1 MRKSA
6 SVRTPAIF
14 LFLSASVIIFSG
26 RAADGRLQTAQQPPE
41 LAEASQ
47 LSASVVNL
55 FVQGK
60 YDEAAPLAKR
70 ALDLR
75 EKVLS
80 KDDERV
86 VLAVLNLAEVQYA
99 RGKYDDAKELF
110 ERARHSYERTLKP
123 GDPRLIR
130 VLDSLAL
137 NYFALGQPLE
147 TERIYKTIL
156 AVRGKNGD
164 VDSPSFADSLYHLA
178 EFYQFQGQYQTAE
191 PLYERLIEIRTKS
204 NTNQEARTQALDRY
218 ACLLRK
224 EKRIPDAERVEAETY
239 SSLNP
244 AASEIIT
251 SGVVNGKAIHLVTP
265 PYPAEAING
274 KTSGRVTVRVLINE
288 NGDVI
293 RVCAIDGPKVLMK
306 VSESAA
312 AMSKFTPTLVNQK
325 AVEVSGVIIY
335 NFVAR

>member
-26 RAADGRLQTAQQPPE
+26 RATDGRLQTAQQPPE
-41 LAEASQ
+41 LAEAQQ

-156 AVRGKNGD
+156 AVRGKKGD
-164 VDSPSFADSLYHLA
+164 VDSPAFADSLYHLA
-178 EFYQFQGQYQTAE
+178 AGYQ
-191 PLYERLIEIRTKS
+191 
-204 NTNQEARTQALDRY
+204 
-218 ACLLRK
+218 
-224 EKRIPDAERVEAETY
+224 V
-239 SSLNP
+239 
-244 AASEIIT
+244 
-251 SGVVNGKAIHLVTP
+251 
-265 PYPAEAING
+265 
-274 KTSGRVTVRVLINE
+274 
-288 NGDVI
+288 
-293 RVCAIDGPKVLMK
+293 
-306 VSESAA
+306 
-312 AMSKFTPTLVNQK
+312 
-325 AVEVSGVIIY
+325 
-335 NFVAR
+335 